1 MASGM
6 TYTMTET
13 TQLSTAEYYGKAL
26 CELGEEHKEVV
37 ALTADLAKS
46 TKIGMFGEKF
56 PDRFFNVGIAE
67 QNMFGVAAG
76 MAKNGL
82 IPFAS
87 TFAIFTAARSLDQIH
102 TDICYQNV
110 PVKIIATHAG
120 TSFGQAG
127 STHHS
132 LIDMACM
139 RSLPHM
145 TVICPCDGV
154 ETYHAVKKAYEYPGP
169 VYIRINRGFDQIIYK
184 NIEDCDFEVGKAKVM
199 NEGTDITVIACGS
212 CVYQALQ
219 AAQMANAD
227 AGIKVRVL
235 NMHTIKPIDEEAIM
249 SAVMDTRR
257 IITVEDH
264 TVMGGLGSAVA
275 DVVAKSG
282 KACAFK
288 MLGHQ
293 DAFSTIGLHEE
304 LMSIAKIDANGIAE
318 AIAEVMHQDFEE
330 DDAWDDEF

>member
-1 MASGM
+1 MGGMA
-6 TYTMTET
+6 YTMTDT
-13 TQLSTAEYYGKAL
+13 TKLSTAECYGIAL
-26 CELGEEHKEVV
+26 CELGEEHKDVV

-46 TKIGMFGEKF
+46 TKIGMFGEHF

-67 QNMFGVAAG
+67 QNLFGVAAG

-127 STHHS
+127 STHHA

-139 RSLPHM
+139 RTLPHM
-145 TVICPCDGV
+145 TVICPCDGA
-154 ETYHAVKKAYEYPGP
+154 ETYHAVKAAYDIEGP
-169 VYIRINRGFDQIIYK
+169 VYIRINRGFDQVIYK
-184 NIEDCDFEVGKAKVM
+184 NVNDCKFEWDKSTLM
-199 NEGTDITVIACGS
+199 NDGTDITVIACGS
-212 CVYQALQ
+212 CVFEAMQ
-219 AAQMANAD
+219 AARIAKAD
-227 AGIKVRVL
+227 GGLSVRVI
-235 NMHTIKPIDEEAIM
+235 NMHTIKPIDREAVLK
-249 SAVMDTRR
+249 AVAETRR

-264 TVMGGLGSAVA
+264 EVMGGLGSAVA
-275 DVVAKSG
+275 EVVAESG
-282 KACAFK
+282 KGCAFK

-293 DAFSTIGLHEE
+293 NAFSTIGLQED
-304 LMSIAKIDANGIAE
+304 LLALAKIDANGIAE
-318 AIAEVMHQDFEE
+318 TIQEMMHADFEA
-330 DDAWDDEF
+330 DDDWADEF

>member
-1 MASGM
+1 MGGMA
-6 TYTMTET
+6 YTMTDT
-13 TQLSTAEYYGKAL
+13 TKLSTAECYGIAL
-26 CELGEEHKEVV
+26 CELGEEHKDVV

-46 TKIGMFGEKF
+46 TKIGMFGEHF

-67 QNMFGVAAG
+67 QNLFGVAAG

-127 STHHS
+127 STHHA

-139 RSLPHM
+139 RTLPHM
-145 TVICPCDGV
+145 TVICPCDGA
-154 ETYHAVKKAYEYPGP
+154 ETYHAVKAAYDIEGP
-169 VYIRINRGFDQIIYK
+169 VYIRINRGFDQVIYK
-184 NIEDCDFEVGKAKVM
+184 NVDDCKFEWDKSTLM
-199 NEGTDITVIACGS
+199 NDGTDITVIACGS
-212 CVYQALQ
+212 CVFEAMQ
-219 AAQMANAD
+219 AARIAKAD
-227 AGIKVRVL
+227 GGLSVRVI
-235 NMHTIKPIDEEAIM
+235 NMHTIKPIDREAVLK
-249 SAVMDTRR
+249 AVAETRR

-264 TVMGGLGSAVA
+264 EVMGGLGSAVA
-275 DVVAKSG
+275 EVVAESG
-282 KACAFK
+282 KGCAFK

-293 DAFSTIGLHEE
+293 NAFSTICLQED
-304 LMSIAKIDANGIAE
+304 LLALAKIDANGIAE
-318 AIAEVMHQDFEE
+318 TIQEMMHADFEA
-330 DDAWDDEF
+330 DDDWADEF

>member
-1 MASGM
+1 MGGMA
-6 TYTMTET
+6 YTMTDT
-13 TQLSTAEYYGKAL
+13 TKLSTAECYGIAL
-26 CELGEEHKEVV
+26 CELGEEHKDVV

-46 TKIGMFGEKF
+46 TKIGMFGEHF

-67 QNMFGVAAG
+67 QNLFGVAAG

-127 STHHS
+127 STHHA

-139 RSLPHM
+139 RTLPHM
-145 TVICPCDGV
+145 TVICPCDGA
-154 ETYHAVKKAYEYPGP
+154 ETYHAVKAAYGIEGP
-169 VYIRINRGFDQIIYK
+169 VYIRINRGFDQVIYK
-184 NIEDCDFEVGKAKVM
+184 NVDDCKFEWDKSTLM
-199 NEGTDITVIACGS
+199 NDGTDITVIACGS
-212 CVYQALQ
+212 CVFEAMQ
-219 AAQMANAD
+219 AARIAKAD
-227 AGIKVRVL
+227 GGLSVRVI
-235 NMHTIKPIDEEAIM
+235 NMHTIKPIDREAVLK
-249 SAVMDTRR
+249 AVAETRR

-264 TVMGGLGSAVA
+264 EVMGGLGSAVA
-275 DVVAKSG
+275 EVVAESG
-282 KACAFK
+282 KGCAFK

-293 DAFSTIGLHEE
+293 NAFSTIGLQED
-304 LMSIAKIDANGIAE
+304 LLALAKIDANGIAE
-318 AIAEVMHQDFEE
+318 TIQEMMHADFEA
-330 DDAWDDEF
+330 DDDWADEF

>member
-1 MASGM
+1 MGGMA
-6 TYTMTET
+6 YTMTDT
-13 TQLSTAEYYGKAL
+13 TKLSTAECYGIAL
-26 CELGEEHKEVV
+26 CELGEEHKDVV

-46 TKIGMFGEKF
+46 TKIGMFGEHF

-67 QNMFGVAAG
+67 QNLFGVAAG

-127 STHHS
+127 STHHA

-139 RSLPHM
+139 RTLPHM
-145 TVICPCDGV
+145 TVICPCDGA
-154 ETYHAVKKAYEYPGP
+154 ETYHAVKAAYDIEGP
-169 VYIRINRGFDQIIYK
+169 VYIRINRGFDQVIYK
-184 NIEDCDFEVGKAKVM
+184 NVDDCKFEWDKSTLM
-199 NEGTDITVIACGS
+199 NDGTDITVIACGS
-212 CVYQALQ
+212 CVFEAMQ
-219 AAQMANAD
+219 AARIAKAD
-227 AGIKVRVL
+227 GGLSVRVI
-235 NMHTIKPIDEEAIM
+235 NMHTIKPIDREAVLK
-249 SAVMDTRR
+249 AVAETRR

-264 TVMGGLGSAVA
+264 EVMGGLGSAVA
-275 DVVAKSG
+275 EVVAESG
-282 KACAFK
+282 KGCAFK

-293 DAFSTIGLHEE
+293 KAFSTIGLQED
-304 LMSIAKIDANGIAE
+304 LLALAKIDANGIAE
-318 AIAEVMHQDFEE
+318 TIQEMMHADFEA
-330 DDAWDDEF
+330 DDDWADEF

>member
-1 MASGM
+1 MGGMA
-6 TYTMTET
+6 YTMTDT
-13 TQLSTAEYYGKAL
+13 TKLSTAECYGIAL
-26 CELGEEHKEVV
+26 CELGEEHKDVV

-46 TKIGMFGEKF
+46 TKIGMFGEHF

-67 QNMFGVAAG
+67 QNLFGVAAG

-127 STHHS
+127 STHHA

-139 RSLPHM
+139 RTLPHM
-145 TVICPCDGV
+145 TVICPCDGA
-154 ETYHAVKKAYEYPGP
+154 ETYHAVKAAYNIEGP
-169 VYIRINRGFDQIIYK
+169 VYIRINRGFDQVIYK
-184 NIEDCDFEVGKAKVM
+184 NVDDCKFEWDKSTLM
-199 NEGTDITVIACGS
+199 NDGTDITVIACGS
-212 CVYQALQ
+212 CVFEAMQ
-219 AAQMANAD
+219 AARIAKAD
-227 AGIKVRVL
+227 GGLSVRVI
-235 NMHTIKPIDEEAIM
+235 NMHTIKPIDREAVLK
-249 SAVMDTRR
+249 AVAETRR

-264 TVMGGLGSAVA
+264 EVMGGLGSAVA
-275 DVVAKSG
+275 EVVAESG
-282 KACAFK
+282 KGCAFK

-293 DAFSTIGLHEE
+293 NAFSTIGLQED
-304 LMSIAKIDANGIAE
+304 LLALAKIDANGIAE
-318 AIAEVMHQDFEE
+318 TIQEMMHADFEA
-330 DDAWDDEF
+330 DDDWADEF

>member
-1 MASGM
+1 MGGM
-6 TYTMTET
+6 SYTMTDT
-13 TQLSTAEYYGKAL
+13 TKLSTAECYGIAL
-26 CELGEEHKEVV
+26 CELGEQHKDVV

-46 TKIGMFGEKF
+46 TKIGMFGEHF
-56 PDRFFNVGIAE
+56 TDRFFNVGIAE
-67 QNMFGVAAG
+67 QNLFGVAAG

-139 RSLPHM
+139 RALPHM
-145 TVICPCDGV
+145 TVICPCDGA
-154 ETYHAVKKAYEYPGP
+154 ETYHAVKAAYDIEGP
-169 VYIRINRGFDQIIYK
+169 VYIRINRGFDQVIYK
-184 NIEDCDFEVGKAKVM
+184 SVDDCKFEWNKATVM
-199 NEGTDITVIACGS
+199 NEGTDLTVIACGS
-212 CVYQALQ
+212 CVFEAMQ
-219 AAQMANAD
+219 AARMVEAD
-227 AGIKVRVL
+227 AGLKVRVI
-235 NMHTIKPIDEEAIM
+235 NMHTIKPIDEEAVLN
-249 SAVMDTRR
+249 AVMDTRR

-264 TVMGGLGSAVA
+264 EVMGGLGSAVA
-275 DVVAKSG
+275 EVVAKSG

-293 DAFSTIGLHEE
+293 NAFSTIGLQED
-304 LMSIAKIDANGIAE
+304 LLALAKIDANGIAE
-318 AIAEVMHQDFEE
+318 TIQEMMHADFEA

>member
-1 MASGM
+1 MGGMA
-6 TYTMTET
+6 YTMTDT
-13 TQLSTAEYYGKAL
+13 TKLSTAECYGIAL
-26 CELGEEHKEVV
+26 CELGEEHKDVV

-46 TKIGMFGEKF
+46 TKIGMFSEHF

-67 QNMFGVAAG
+67 QNLFGVAAG

-127 STHHS
+127 STHHA

-139 RSLPHM
+139 RTLPHM
-145 TVICPCDGV
+145 TVICPCDGA
-154 ETYHAVKKAYEYPGP
+154 ETYHAVKAAYDIDGP
-169 VYIRINRGFDQIIYK
+169 VYIRINRGFDQVIYK
-184 NIEDCDFEVGKAKVM
+184 NVDDCKFEWDKSTLM
-199 NEGTDITVIACGS
+199 NDGTDITVIACGS
-212 CVYQALQ
+212 CVFEAMQ
-219 AAQMANAD
+219 AARIAKAD
-227 AGIKVRVL
+227 GGLSVRVI
-235 NMHTIKPIDEEAIM
+235 NMHTIKPIDREAVLK
-249 SAVMDTRR
+249 AVAETRR

-264 TVMGGLGSAVA
+264 EVMGGLGSAVA
-275 DVVAKSG
+275 EVVAESG
-282 KACAFK
+282 KGCAFK

-293 DAFSTIGLHEE
+293 NAFSTIGLQED
-304 LMSIAKIDANGIAE
+304 LLALAKIDANGIAE
-318 AIAEVMHQDFEE
+318 TIQEMMHADFEA
-330 DDAWDDEF
+330 DDDWADEF

>member
-1 MASGM
+1 MGGMA
-6 TYTMTET
+6 YTMTDT
-13 TQLSTAEYYGKAL
+13 TKLSTAECYGIAL
-26 CELGEEHKEVV
+26 CELGDEHKDVV

-46 TKIGMFGEKF
+46 TKIGMFGEHF

-67 QNMFGVAAG
+67 QNLFGVAAG

-127 STHHS
+127 STHHA

-139 RSLPHM
+139 RTLPHM
-145 TVICPCDGV
+145 TVICPCDGA
-154 ETYHAVKKAYEYPGP
+154 ETYHAVKAAYDIEGP
-169 VYIRINRGFDQIIYK
+169 VYIRINRGFDQVIYK
-184 NIEDCDFEVGKAKVM
+184 NVDDCKFEWDKSTLM
-199 NEGTDITVIACGS
+199 NDGTDITVIACGS
-212 CVYQALQ
+212 CVFEAMQ
-219 AAQMANAD
+219 AARIAKAD
-227 AGIKVRVL
+227 GGLSVRVI
-235 NMHTIKPIDEEAIM
+235 NMHTIKPIDREAVLK
-249 SAVMDTRR
+249 AVAETRR

-264 TVMGGLGSAVA
+264 EVMGGLGSAVA
-275 DVVAKSG
+275 EVVAESG
-282 KACAFK
+282 KGCAFK

-293 DAFSTIGLHEE
+293 NAFSTIGLQED
-304 LMSIAKIDANGIAE
+304 LLALAKIDANGIAE
-318 AIAEVMHQDFEE
+318 TIQEMMHADFEA
-330 DDAWDDEF
+330 DDDWADEF

>member
-1 MASGM
+1 MGGMA
-6 TYTMTET
+6 YTMTDT
-13 TQLSTAEYYGKAL
+13 TKLSTAECYGIAL
-26 CELGEEHKEVV
+26 CELGEEHKDVV

-46 TKIGMFGEKF
+46 TKIGMFGEHF

-67 QNMFGVAAG
+67 QNLFGVAAG

-127 STHHS
+127 STHHA

-139 RSLPHM
+139 RTLPHM
-145 TVICPCDGV
+145 TVICPCDGA
-154 ETYHAVKKAYEYPGP
+154 ETYHAVKAAYDIEGP
-169 VYIRINRGFDQIIYK
+169 VYIRINRGFDQVIYK
-184 NIEDCDFEVGKAKVM
+184 NVDDCKFEWDKSTLM
-199 NEGTDITVIACGS
+199 NDGTDITVIACGS
-212 CVYQALQ
+212 CVFEAMQ
-219 AAQMANAD
+219 AARIAKAD
-227 AGIKVRVL
+227 GGLSVRVI
-235 NMHTIKPIDEEAIM
+235 NMHTIKPIDREAVLK
-249 SAVMDTRR
+249 AVAETRR

-264 TVMGGLGSAVA
+264 EVMGGLGSAVA
-275 DVVAKSG
+275 EIVAESG
-282 KACAFK
+282 KGCAFK

-293 DAFSTIGLHEE
+293 NAFSTIGLQED
-304 LMSIAKIDANGIAE
+304 LLALAKIDANGIAE
-318 AIAEVMHQDFEE
+318 TIQEMMHADFEA
-330 DDAWDDEF
+330 DDDWADEF

>member
-1 MASGM
+1 MGGMA
-6 TYTMTET
+6 YTMTDT
-13 TQLSTAEYYGKAL
+13 TKLSTAECYGIAL
-26 CELGEEHKEVV
+26 CELGEEHKDVV

-46 TKIGMFGEKF
+46 TKIGMFGEHF

-67 QNMFGVAAG
+67 QNLFGVAAG

-127 STHHS
+127 STHHA

-139 RSLPHM
+139 RTLPHM
-145 TVICPCDGV
+145 TVICPCDGA
-154 ETYHAVKKAYEYPGP
+154 ETYHAVKAAYDIEGP
-169 VYIRINRGFDQIIYK
+169 VYIRINRGFDQVIYK
-184 NIEDCDFEVGKAKVM
+184 NVDDCKFEWDKSTLM
-199 NEGTDITVIACGS
+199 NDGTDITVIACGS
-212 CVYQALQ
+212 CVFEAMQ
-219 AAQMANAD
+219 AARIAKAD
-227 AGIKVRVL
+227 GGLSVRVI
-235 NMHTIKPIDEEAIM
+235 NMHTIKPIDREAVLK
-249 SAVMDTRR
+249 AVAETRR

-264 TVMGGLGSAVA
+264 EVMGGLGSAVA
-275 DVVAKSG
+275 EVVAGSG
-282 KACAFK
+282 KGCAFK

-293 DAFSTIGLHEE
+293 NAFSTIGLQED
-304 LMSIAKIDANGIAE
+304 LLALAKIDANGIAE
-318 AIAEVMHQDFEE
+318 TIQEMMHADFEA
-330 DDAWDDEF
+330 DDDWADEF

>member
-1 MASGM
+1 MGGMA
-6 TYTMTET
+6 YTMTDT
-13 TQLSTAEYYGKAL
+13 TKLSTAECYGIAL
-26 CELGEEHKEVV
+26 CELGEEHKNVV

-46 TKIGMFGEKF
+46 TKIGMFGEHF

-67 QNMFGVAAG
+67 QNLFGVAAG

-139 RSLPHM
+139 RTLPHM
-145 TVICPCDGV
+145 TVICPCDGA
-154 ETYHAVKKAYEYPGP
+154 ETYHAVKAAYDIDGP
-169 VYIRINRGFDQIIYK
+169 VYIRINRGFDQVIYK
-184 NIEDCDFEVGKAKVM
+184 NVDDCKFEWDKSTLM
-199 NEGTDITVIACGS
+199 NDGTDITVIACGS
-212 CVYQALQ
+212 CVFEAMQ
-219 AAQMANAD
+219 AARIAKAD
-227 AGIKVRVL
+227 AGLSVRVI
-235 NMHTIKPIDEEAIM
+235 NMHTIKPIDREAIIK
-249 SAVMDTRR
+249 AVSETRR

-264 TVMGGLGSAVA
+264 EVMGGLGSAVA
-275 DVVAKSG
+275 EVVAQSG

-293 DAFSTIGLHEE
+293 DAFSTIGLQED
-304 LMSIAKIDANGIAE
+304 LLAMAKIDANGIAE
-318 AIAEVMHQDFEE
+318 TIAEMMHADFEA
-330 DDAWDDEF
+330 DDDWDDEF

>member
-1 MASGM
+1 MGGM
-6 TYTMTET
+6 SYTMTDT
-13 TQLSTAEYYGKAL
+13 TKLSTAECYGIAL
-26 CELGEEHKEVV
+26 CELGEEHKDVV

-110 PVKIIATHAG
+110 PVKMIATHAG

-127 STHHS
+127 STHHA

-139 RSLPHM
+139 RTLPHM
-145 TVICPCDGV
+145 TVICPCDGA
-154 ETYHAVKKAYEYPGP
+154 ETYNAVKAAYDIEGP
-169 VYIRINRGFDQIIYK
+169 VYIRINRGFDQVIYK
-184 NIEDCDFEVGKAKVM
+184 SPEECNFVWDKASVM
-199 NEGTDITVIACGS
+199 NDGTDITIIACGS
-212 CVYQALQ
+212 CVFEAMQ
-219 AAQMANAD
+219 AARIAASD
-227 AGIKVRVL
+227 GGLSVRVL
-235 NMHTIKPIDEEAIM
+235 NMHTIKPIDKEAVL
-249 SAVMDTRR
+249 SAISDTRR

-264 TVMGGLGSAVA
+264 EVMGGLGSAVA
-275 DVVAKSG
+275 EVVASSG

-293 DAFSTIGLHEE
+293 DAFSTIGLQED
-304 LMSIAKIDANGIAE
+304 LLAMAKIDANGIAE
-318 AIAEVMHQDFEE
+318 TIQEMMHADFEA

>member
-1 MASGM
+1 M
-6 TYTMTET
+6 TDT
-13 TQLSTAEYYGKAL
+13 TKLSTAECYGIAL
-26 CELGEEHKEVV
+26 CELGEEHKDVV

-46 TKIGMFGEKF
+46 TKIGMFGEHF

-67 QNMFGVAAG
+67 QNLFGVAAG

-82 IPFAS
+82 VPFAS
-87 TFAIFTAARSLDQIH
+87 TFAIFTAARALDQIH

-139 RSLPHM
+139 RALPNM
-145 TVICPCDGV
+145 TVICPCDGS
-154 ETYHAVKKAYEYPGP
+154 ETYHAVKAAYDIEGP
-169 VYIRINRGFDQIIYK
+169 VYIRINRGFDQVIYK
-184 NIEDCDFEVGKAKVM
+184 NIDDCKFEWNKATLM
-199 NEGTDITVIACGS
+199 NDGTDITVIACGS
-212 CVYQALQ
+212 CVFEAMQ
-219 AAQMANAD
+219 AARMAEAD
-227 AGIKVRVL
+227 AGLKVRVL
-235 NMHTIKPIDEEAIM
+235 NMHTIKPIDEEAVL

-264 TVMGGLGSAVA
+264 EVMGGLGSAVA
-275 DVVAKSG
+275 EVVAKSG

-293 DAFSTIGLHEE
+293 NAFSTIGLQED
-304 LMSIAKIDANGIAE
+304 LLAMAKIDANGINE
-318 AIAEVMHQDFEE
+318 AIAEMMHADFEA

>member
-1 MASGM
+1 MGGM
-6 TYTMTET
+6 TYTMEDT
-13 TQLSTAEYYGKAL
+13 TKLSTAECYGIAL
-26 CELGEEHKEVV
+26 CELGEEHPDVV

-46 TKIGMFGEKF
+46 TKIGMFGEQF
-56 PDRFFNVGIAE
+56 PERFVNVGIAE
-67 QNMFGVAAG
+67 QNLFSVAAG

-82 IPFAS
+82 VPFAS
-87 TFAIFTAARSLDQIH
+87 TFAIFASARSLDQVH

-139 RSLPHM
+139 RVLPHM
-145 TVICPCDGV
+145 TVICPCDGA
-154 ETYHAVKKAYEYPGP
+154 ETYHAVKAAYEIPGP
-169 VYIRINRGFDQIIYK
+169 VYIRINRGFDQVIYK
-184 NIEDCDFEVGKAKVM
+184 NVNDCKFEWDKASVM

-212 CVYQALQ
+212 CVFEAMQ
-219 AAQMANAD
+219 AARMVEAD

-235 NMHTIKPIDEEAIM
+235 NMHTIKPIDEEAIL

-257 IITVEDH
+257 IIVAEDH
-264 TVMGGLGSAVA
+264 EVMGGLGSAVA
-275 DVVAKSG
+275 EGVAKSG
-282 KACAFK
+282 RACACK

-293 DAFSTIGLHEE
+293 DAFSTIGLQED
-304 LMSIAKIDANGIAE
+304 LLALAKIDANGIAE
-318 AIAEVMHQDFEE
+318 AITETMHADFEA

>member
-1 MASGM
+1 MGGMA
-6 TYTMTET
+6 YTMTDT
-13 TQLSTAEYYGKAL
+13 TKLSTAECYGIAL
-26 CELGEEHKEVV
+26 CELGEEHKDVV

-46 TKIGMFGEKF
+46 TKIGMFGEHF

-67 QNMFGVAAG
+67 QNLFGVAAG

-127 STHHS
+127 STHHA

-139 RSLPHM
+139 RTLPHM
-145 TVICPCDGV
+145 TVICPCDGA
-154 ETYHAVKKAYEYPGP
+154 ETYHAVKAAYDIEGP
-169 VYIRINRGFDQIIYK
+169 VYIRINRGFDQVIYK
-184 NIEDCDFEVGKAKVM
+184 NVDDCKFEWDKSTLM
-199 NEGTDITVIACGS
+199 NDGTDITVIACGS
-212 CVYQALQ
+212 CVFEAMQ
-219 AAQMANAD
+219 AARIAKAD
-227 AGIKVRVL
+227 GGLSVRVI
-235 NMHTIKPIDEEAIM
+235 NMHTIKPIDRETVLK
-249 SAVMDTRR
+249 AVAETRR

-264 TVMGGLGSAVA
+264 EVMGGLGSAVA
-275 DVVAKSG
+275 EVVAESG
-282 KACAFK
+282 KGCAFK

-293 DAFSTIGLHEE
+293 NAFSTIGLQED
-304 LMSIAKIDANGIAE
+304 LLALAKIDANGIAE
-318 AIAEVMHQDFEE
+318 TIQEMMHADFEA
-330 DDAWDDEF
+330 DDDWADEF

>member
-1 MASGM
+1 MGGMA
-6 TYTMTET
+6 YTMTDT
-13 TQLSTAEYYGKAL
+13 TKLSTAECYGIAL
-26 CELGEEHKEVV
+26 CELGEEHKDVV

-46 TKIGMFGEKF
+46 TKIGMFGEHF

-67 QNMFGVAAG
+67 QNLFGVAAG

-127 STHHS
+127 STHHA

-139 RSLPHM
+139 RTLPHM
-145 TVICPCDGV
+145 TVICPCDGA
-154 ETYHAVKKAYEYPGP
+154 ETYHAVKAAYDIEGP
-169 VYIRINRGFDQIIYK
+169 VYIRINRGFDQVIYK
-184 NIEDCDFEVGKAKVM
+184 NLDDCKFEWDKSTLM
-199 NEGTDITVIACGS
+199 NDGTDITVIACGS
-212 CVYQALQ
+212 CVFEAMQ
-219 AAQMANAD
+219 AARIAKAD
-227 AGIKVRVL
+227 GGLSVRVI
-235 NMHTIKPIDEEAIM
+235 NMHTIKPIDREAVLK
-249 SAVMDTRR
+249 AVAETRR

-264 TVMGGLGSAVA
+264 EVMGGLGSAVA
-275 DVVAKSG
+275 EVVAESG
-282 KACAFK
+282 KGCAFK

-293 DAFSTIGLHEE
+293 NAFSTIGLQED
-304 LMSIAKIDANGIAE
+304 LLALAKIDANGIAE
-318 AIAEVMHQDFEE
+318 TIQEMMHADFEA
-330 DDAWDDEF
+330 DDDWADEF

>member
-1 MASGM
+1 MGGMA
-6 TYTMTET
+6 YTMTDT
-13 TQLSTAEYYGKAL
+13 TKLSTAECYGIAL
-26 CELGEEHKEVV
+26 CELGEEHKDVV

-46 TKIGMFGEKF
+46 TKIGMFGEHF

-67 QNMFGVAAG
+67 QNLFGVAAG

-127 STHHS
+127 STHHA

-139 RSLPHM
+139 RTLPHM
-145 TVICPCDGV
+145 TVICPCDGA
-154 ETYHAVKKAYEYPGP
+154 ETYHAVKAAYDIEGP
-169 VYIRINRGFDQIIYK
+169 VYIRINRGFDQVIYK
-184 NIEDCDFEVGKAKVM
+184 NVDDCKFEWDKSTLM
-199 NEGTDITVIACGS
+199 NDGTDITVIACGS
-212 CVYQALQ
+212 CVFEAMQ
-219 AAQMANAD
+219 AARIAKAD
-227 AGIKVRVL
+227 GGLSVRVI
-235 NMHTIKPIDEEAIM
+235 NMHTIKPIDREAVLK
-249 SAVMDTRR
+249 AVAETRR

-264 TVMGGLGSAVA
+264 EVMGGLGSAVA
-275 DVVAKSG
+275 EVVAESG
-282 KACAFK
+282 KGCAFK

-293 DAFSTIGLHEE
+293 NAFSTIGLQED
-304 LMSIAKIDANGIAE
+304 LLALAKIDANGIAE
-318 AIAEVMHQDFEE
+318 TIQEMMHADFEA
-330 DDAWDDEF
+330 DNDWADEF